1 MKRTIELTEDN
12 VRDLAI
18 RITDELV
25 RLGYVNDCI
34 DTDDDD
40 EFNVQDAIAEII
52 ANG

>member
-25 RLGYVNDCI
+25 RLGYVKDCI
-34 DTDDDD
+34 DTDYED
-40 EFNVQDAIAEII
+40 EFEVQDAIAEII
-52 ANG
+52 AKG